1 MKKFKETNET
11 LYERSG
17 QEKLAL
23 DLALLD
29 EAKGDICSI
38 PLEKLRSKVLRT
50 KDTKKCVTQNQRKK
64 TN

>member
-38 PLEKLRSKVLRT
+38 PLEKLR
-50 KDTKKCVTQNQRKK
+50 
-64 TN
+64 